1 MSVWQPEW
9 LDNSVAPAT
18 LLAWRGVEAQHVVST
33 LRLVD
38 TAAEQ
43 DMLEQLIEG
52 SKPAL
57 PKTQGEPKG
66 QPPKHYLL
74 TTPFRYN
81 PEHESRFRPRRAK
94 GQWYGAEAL
103 QVACAEVAYWRHRF
117 VLDSAGLN
125 DQELLTE
132 HTFFQAAIAGP
143 AIDLMAP
150 PWNAERS
157 TWTHSSHY
165 TATQALAQAAA
176 PRGVHWLAYESARA
190 PGGRCAVALTPNCL
204 SEPPGGLERSMLTW
218 HCKATKGAVLFTRR
232 RERYGWEF

>member
-1 MSVWQPEW
+1 MSAWKTEW
-9 LDNSVAPAT
+9 WDGGVALAT

-43 DMLEQLIEG
+43 DLLEQLIEG

-57 PKTQGEPKG
+57 PTTPGTPKD

-103 QVACAEVAYWRHRF
+103 QVACAEVAWWRHRF
-117 VLDSAGLN
+117 VLDSAGLI

-132 HTFFQAAIAGP
+132 HTFFQATIAGP
-143 AIDLMAP
+143 SIDLMAP
-150 PWNAERS
+150 PWNAERA
-157 TWTHSSHY
+157 TWTHSSNY
-165 TATQALAQAAA
+165 TATQALAQAAT

-190 PGGRCAVALTPNCL
+190 PGGRCAVALTPDCL
-204 SEPPGGLERSMLTW
+204 SEPPDGLERSMLTW
-218 HCKATKGAVLFTRR
+218 HCKATKGAVLFTRG
-232 RERYGWEF
+232 RERYGWAF